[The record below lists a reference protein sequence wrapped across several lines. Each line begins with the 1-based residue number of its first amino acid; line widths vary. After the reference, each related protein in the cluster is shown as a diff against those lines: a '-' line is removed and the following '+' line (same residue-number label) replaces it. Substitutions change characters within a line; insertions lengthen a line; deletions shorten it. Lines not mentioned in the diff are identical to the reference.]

1 MKLKAFPRRMHAAR
15 RSGFTLIEMLVVISI
30 VVVILG
36 VGVGATMKFRE
47 AATNRAADDQMKQL
61 QIALNGQYET
71 VVSQCNKDK
80 PPDAILAYCGGDPDR
95 TRAVHA
101 AAMLRTYFPET
112 FAEATASFSIQSPT
126 DPTKVQNYNNPVRA
140 AFKQVAGST
149 GLTPEQQ
156 SAVLLYLILSEQAVG
171 QGSGEVRSKEGMVKD
186 SGGKDYK
193 VFIDPWNT
201 PIRFSRWA
209 QHADLDVAPYAHA
222 SPSGSI
228 DPLDPKSRVVTVTS
242 TWTAAQRDPLNV
254 AQRNLQFVSRNR
266 VPSVFSAGKDKTDPT
281 DDRIGYKLNRQ
292 GASGK

>member
-101 AAMLRTYFPET
+101 AAMLRTYFPDT
-112 FAEATASFSIQSPT
+112 FAEATTPFTIGTQTYNSPT
-126 DPTKVQNYNNPVRA
+126 RA

-149 GLTPEQQ
+149 GLNAEQQ
-156 SAVLLYLILSEQAVG
+156 SAALVYLILSEQAVG

-186 SGGKDYK
+186 SAGKEFK
-193 VFIDPWNT
+193 VFLDPWNN
-201 PIRFSRWA
+201 PIRFTRWT
-209 QHADLDVAPYAHA
+209 QTADLDAAPYAHA

-242 TWTAAQRDPLNV
+242 TWTAASHRDPLN
-254 AQRNLQFVSRNR
+254 AAPRNLLFVNKNR
-266 VPSVFSAGKDKTDPT
+266 VPSVFSSGKDKTDVT
-281 DDRIGYKLNRQ
+281 DDRFGYKLNRQ